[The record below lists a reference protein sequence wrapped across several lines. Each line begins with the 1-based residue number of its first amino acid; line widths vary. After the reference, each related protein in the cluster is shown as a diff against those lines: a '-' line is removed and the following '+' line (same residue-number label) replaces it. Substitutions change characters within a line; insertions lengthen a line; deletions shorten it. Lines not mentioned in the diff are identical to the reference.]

1 MSFWK
6 GLSRAMES
14 NEQQRNVEQQRED
27 RLASEAKAEA
37 FRDKQ
42 WSNQLSQQAKANSR
56 ADKAWD
62 RDESRYQ
69 VGQGRLDKADDAAA
83 ASAKAAAEKAR
94 TEWEFKLSEADYSK
108 SRDVVADLRVAREEN
123 AKSVQQMFDN
133 DVTMHG
139 VEIANANRARNDAQ
153 FENTVKRQGVT
164 DAQWD
169 ELQKFK
175 VKVHEAGEARADQ
188 EFEFKVGV
196 TKNADVAAAIALE
209 VAAAE
214 REYGRK
220 EDAKDRDQWQK
231 NMDLKIDSFKN
242 TLTQQGLS
250 QENWEK
256 AFARQGTQQGLDQ
269 DQRAF
274 DNKIKMITVGAD
286 LTKALGGNGGSA
298 EGSKAPAVKEMEAA
312 GMIIRGQLGGK
323 QGIDNLPKGK
333 KEFFETILAD
343 PAAAYGITAF
353 LKAQRE
359 EGNDI
364 NIMNVP
370 DYISIAGIIKAKG
383 NPDAAAELR
392 DMILEGDG
400 DITQLDKLVD
410 GIAGLEGY
418 SPMKTVFSQTKA
430 VKDFP
435 GQEKDFDTFKSVL
448 RKKAVAAYNRIPA
461 EERVDSPLHKAL
473 LNMENSNETTQDRG
487 FDSLFNEM
495 GVELAEEM
503 GLKDNVVLKPYFAV
517 INEDRRLLNEA
528 RSQNPAGMMAPGLGD
543 EQSGML
549 GSAQD
554 KPTNMSSTSV
564 PSYTEAEFEEFFAA
578 NPDFKG
584 SVRVDGEL
592 LSNTDIA
599 TPEGLGNITPDALPD
614 VPAEVKEAIE
624 TVVAQGTEAEV
635 EQAATHIAAE
645 YGEDMAATL
654 FKGYTPPTM
663 GATELNTP
671 AVREALANVP
681 AEPKEEGY
689 VPPTMGATDLNTPA
703 VREAVANV
711 PAEVKD
717 AVETVIAQ
725 GTEEEVEQAK
735 QEIADEF
742 GEEVAE
748 SLFWSALKK
757 RPGNRTQDLP
767 GFGTE

>member
-6 GLSRAMES
+6 GLARAVES

-42 WSNQLSQQAKANSR
+42 WANQLSQQALANRR
-56 ADKAWD
+56 ADKAWE
-62 RDESRYQ
+62 RDEARYK
-69 VGQGRLDKADDAAA
+69 VAQGRLDKADEAAVA
-83 ASAKAAAEKAR
+83 AAKAAAEKYQ
-94 TEWEFKLSEADYSK
+94 TEWAFKLSEADYSK
-108 SRDVVADLRVAREEN
+108 SRDVVADLKVARDEHTK
-123 AKSVQQMFDN
+123 AVQQMFDN
-133 DVTMHG
+133 DVTLHG
-139 VEIANANRARNDAQ
+139 VEIANANRVRNDAQ
-153 FENTVKRQGVT
+153 FENTVKQQGVT
-164 DAQWD
+164 NDQWD
-169 ELQKFK
+169 QLQKFK
-175 VKVHEAGEARADQ
+175 VDVFEAGEARADKV
-188 EFEFKVGV
+188 FEYNKERHDV
-196 TKNADVAAAIALE
+196 ADVAAALALE

-214 REYGRK
+214 RLYGRE
-220 EDAKDRDQWQK
+220 EDAKDRVQWQK
-231 NMDLKIDSFKN
+231 NMDLQIEKFKN
-242 TLTQQGLS
+242 TLTQQGLT

-256 AFARQGTQQGLDQ
+256 AFARQGKQQGLDQ
-269 DQRAF
+269 EQRAF

-286 LTKALGGNGGSA
+286 LTKALGGNGGSVK
-298 EGSKAPAVKEMEAA
+298 GSKAPDVKDMEAA

-323 QGIDNLPKGK
+323 QGIDNLPRGK

-410 GIAGLEGY
+410 GVAGLKKY
-418 SPMKTVFSQTKA
+418 SPMQTVFSQTKA

-461 EERVDSPLHKAL
+461 EERADSPLHTAL

-503 GLKDNVVLKPYFAV
+503 GLKDNVMLKPYFAV
-517 INEDRRLLNEA
+517 INADRKLLNEF
-528 RSQNPAGMMAPGLGD
+528 RSQNPAGMTAPDLGD
-543 EQSGML
+543 EQSGL
-549 GSAQD
+549 FGSAQD

-584 SVRVDGEL
+584 NVRVDGEL
-592 LSNTDIA
+592 LSYTDA
-599 TPEGLGNITPDALPD
+599 AAPEGLGNIAPDALPE

-635 EQAATHIAAE
+635 EQAASEIAA
-645 YGEDMAATL
+645 
-654 FKGYTPPTM
+654 
-663 GATELNTP
+663 
-671 AVREALANVP
+671 
-681 AEPKEEGY
+681 
-689 VPPTMGATDLNTPA
+689 
-703 VREAVANV
+703 
-711 PAEVKD
+711 
-717 AVETVIAQ
+717 
-725 GTEEEVEQAK
+725 
-735 QEIADEF
+735 EF

-748 SLFWSALKK
+748 SLFFSALKR
-757 RPGNRTQDLP
+757 RPGKRTQDIP